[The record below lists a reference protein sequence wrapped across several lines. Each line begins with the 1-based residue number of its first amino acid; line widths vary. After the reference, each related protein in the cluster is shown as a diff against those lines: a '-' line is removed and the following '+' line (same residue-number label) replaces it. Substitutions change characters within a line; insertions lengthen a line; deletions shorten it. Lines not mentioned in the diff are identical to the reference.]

1 MALSESLVERLFY
14 SNRKQYS
21 EREGNIAYLDAS
33 GLRRPFTMPMAQR
46 IIAAIIVVIAII
58 IGYTAID
65 RTLLDSYRQ
74 AEAFQTSIE
83 SNLAREASIE
93 TLPNM
98 PGVMP
103 LDNETTVASF
113 TDAGI
118 EVVDLTSLND
128 SYDMM
133 VCKVPSGMTAEET
146 SDMYAKGIG
155 ALDAVEATKLL
166 NGSWML
172 TADRE
177 NGTMVVRYVDF
188 KTSDPQIAV
197 QNAIAKEGFDAAT
210 ITETGVDDSGN
221 TYSLGTV
228 ETEGGTCI
236 WKASALP
243 FDDIYSISGMPEGAC
258 YVGVRLTYA

>member
-1 MALSESLVERLFY
+1 MALSDLFADRMFY
-14 SNRKQYS
+14 TNTKQYS
-21 EREGNIAYLDAS
+21 ERNGNVAYLDAS
-33 GLRRPFTMPMAQR
+33 GLRRPFAMPKAQR
-46 IIAAIIVVIAII
+46 VIAAVIVVVAII
-58 IGYTAID
+58 IGYTIVD

-74 AEAFQTSIE
+74 AEAVRTSIE

-93 TLPNM
+93 SLPNM
-98 PGVMP
+98 PSIVA
-103 LDNETTVASF
+103 LDNEATLAAF
-113 TDAGI
+113 TDAG
-118 EVVDLTSLND
+118 VQAVDLTALND

-133 VCKVPSGMTAEET
+133 ICKVPADMTPDET
-146 SDMYAKGIG
+146 SALYAKGIG

-177 NGTMVVRYVDF
+177 NGTTVVRYVDF
-188 KTSDPQIAV
+188 KTADPQIAV
-197 QNAIAKEGFDAAT
+197 QNAIAKEGFDAAA

-228 ETEGGTCI
+228 ETDNGTCI
-236 WKASALP
+236 WKVSALP